1 MKFIAKHRKKL
12 VVILFPACVGMILF
26 LSGQSG
32 SQAFNLTYELALPIA
47 EKFYKNPDYD
57 QILAVMIILRK
68 IGRCTAFTM
77 FGGLYY
83 VFVETLA
90 KEMEPK
96 RKWCI
101 ILAGIVLFS
110 VFDETHKLLIDGRH
124 CTIEEIIINIV
135 CGFVGCGI
143 FNRVWKRRRR

>member
-1 MKFIAKHRKKL
+1 MKFIAKHRRKL

-26 LSGQSG
+26 LSGQNG

-47 EKFYKNPDYD
+47 EMFYENPNYD

-68 IGRCTAFTM
+68 IGRCTAFTV
-77 FGGLYY
+77 FGGLFY
-83 VFVETLA
+83 VFVEVLA
-90 KEMEPK
+90 KEAEPK
-96 RKWCI
+96 KKWGI

-124 CTIEEIIINIV
+124 CTLEEIIINIV
-135 CGFVGCGI
+135 CGFAGCGV
-143 FNRVWKRRRR
+143 FYRMLKRRKK